1 MDKERFLKENCPDRH
16 GTNCSK
22 WDILPEK
29 YGDGDLVSMWVA
41 DMDFKAPEAVIQAL
55 REKVDFGVFGYSLT
69 RSEYYQAF
77 IDWERERHGWEVKRE
92 WLRFTPGVVTGIFW
106 CIHMLTQK
114 GDSVIMNMPVY
125 YPFHHAVEDTGRR
138 LVYSELIN
146 RDGAYSIDFEDFE
159 DKIVKNQV
167 KAYILCSP
175 HNPVG
180 RVWREEELER
190 LLEIC
195 RRHQVVVISDEIH
208 HDLIIGDHPHIP
220 TASVAGGKYADMV
233 IALTAAS
240 KTFNLAGMK
249 NSFVIIPGEEL
260 RGKFDQLAFNLH
272 EDTGNMLGYYAV
284 EAAYRHGG
292 EWLDTVIGIIRDNYR
307 YAARR
312 VAEELPKARLTP
324 LEGTYLAWLDLSG
337 YLGKGGEAQMKDFV
351 QGQARLAVDYGEWF
365 GEGGRGFIR
374 LNLAT
379 TPQWM
384 ERAMDGLAR
393 AAKGLDS

>member
-1 MDKERFLKENCPDRH
+1 MDKERFLRENCPDRH
-16 GTNCSK
+16 GTDCSK
-22 WDILPEK
+22 WDILPDK

-41 DMDFKAPEAVIQAL
+41 DMDFKAPEAVIRAL

-69 RSEYYQAF
+69 RGGYYQAF
-77 IDWERERHGWEVKRE
+77 MDWERERHGWEVRRE

-114 GDSVIMNMPVY
+114 GDSVIVNMPVY
-125 YPFHHAVEDTGRR
+125 YPFHHAVKDTGRR

-190 LLEIC
+190 LLKIC
-195 RRHQVVVISDEIH
+195 RKHHVIVISDEIH
-208 HDLIIGDHPHIP
+208 HDLIMGDHPHIP

-260 RGKFDQLAFNLH
+260 RERFDRLAFNLH
-272 EDTGNMLGYYAV
+272 EDTGNMLGYYAA
-284 EAAYRHGG
+284 EAAYRYGG
-292 EWLDTVIGIIRDNYR
+292 EWLDTVIEIIRDNYR

-312 VAEELPKARLTP
+312 IKEELPKARLTP

-337 YLGKGGEAQMKDFV
+337 YLGRGGEEQMKDFV
-351 QGQARLAVDYGEWF
+351 QHKARLAVDYGEWF

-384 ERAMDGLAR
+384 ERALDGLAR
-393 AAKGLDS
+393 AAKELER